1 MDKEQARFVLRSFR
15 PDGADAGDP
24 DFAEALK
31 LALENR
37 ELGEW
42 LAHERAF
49 DASFA
54 QALGAVDLP
63 SNLRDDILACLAVER
78 GDFPQAEDTADAS
91 WIGALAS
98 IQPPAGLRDELLAA
112 MDRTV
117 VRTVEKIAPRKISLF
132 RRLAVP
138 LAAAAGIALA
148 VIVTRQEQQAPQVIA
163 KSGRLPLEVVQAGFV
178 KTFESPQFALEEKN
192 PQHGVLVSHL
202 RSEKLPCPN
211 WLPPGL
217 EKAAG
222 LGCRELVIDGKR
234 GSLICFNRGDQGVV
248 HLIIFL
254 RQDLEGD
261 FPEASHPAF
270 ATNGDWS
277 NACWQRDGKVY
288 VLMGQTPETEISG
301 LF

>member
-15 PDGADAGDP
+15 PDGADAGDS

-49 DASFA
+49 DAAFA
-54 QALGAVDLP
+54 TALGSVDLP
-63 SNLRDDILACLAVER
+63 SNLREDILACLAVER
-78 GDFPQAEDTADAS
+78 GDFPQAEDTGDAS

-98 IQPPAGLRDELLAA
+98 IQPPSGLRDELLAA
-112 MDRTV
+112 MDRTAKKV
-117 VRTVEKIAPRKISLF
+117 APAKVSIF
-132 RRLAVP
+132 RRLAIP

-148 VIVTRQEQQAPQVIA
+148 VIVTRHGNQAPQVIVA
-163 KSGRLPLEVVQAGFV
+163 SDRIPLEAVQAGFV
-178 KTFESPQFALEEKN
+178 KTFESPQFALEEQN
-192 PQHGVLVSHL
+192 PRHNVLVNHL
-202 RSEKLPCPN
+202 RNEQLPCPN
-211 WLPPGL
+211 WMPPGL
-217 EKAAG
+217 EKVAG

-234 GSLICFNRGDQGVV
+234 GSLICFNRGENGLV

-254 RQDLEGD
+254 SKDVAGD
-261 FPEASHPAF
+261 FPDASNPRF
-270 ATNGDWS
+270 AKFGDWS
-277 NACWQRDGKVY
+277 SACWERDGKVF
-288 VLMGQTPETEISG
+288 VLMGETAEREINA

>member
-49 DASFA
+49 DAAFA
-54 QALGAVDLP
+54 SALGSVDLP
-63 SNLRDDILACLAVER
+63 GHLREDILACLAVER
-78 GDFPQAEDTADAS
+78 GDFPQAEDAGDAS
-91 WIGALAS
+91 WVGALAS
-98 IQPPAGLRDELLAA
+98 IQAPAGLRDEVLAA
-112 MDRTV
+112 MDGT
-117 VRTVEKIAPRKISLF
+117 APRKHSIF
-132 RRLAVP
+132 RRFAIP

-148 VIVTRQEQQAPQVIA
+148 VVITRQDKQPTLPIA
-163 KSGRLPLEVVQAGFV
+163 QSHRIPLEAVQAGFV
-178 KTFESPQFALEEKN
+178 KTLESPQFALEQKN
-192 PQHGVLVSHL
+192 PEHGILVSHL
-202 RSEKLPCPN
+202 RREKLPCPN

-217 EKAAG
+217 EKVAG
-222 LGCRELVIDGKR
+222 LGCRELIIDGKR
-234 GSLICFNRGDQGVV
+234 GSLLCFNRGENGIV

-254 RQDLEGD
+254 RKDVEGD
-261 FPEASHPAF
+261 FPDAANPRFEK
-270 ATNGDWS
+270 NGDWS
-277 NACWQRDGKVY
+277 SASWERDGKVF
-288 VLMGQTPETEISG
+288 VLMGQTPETEISA